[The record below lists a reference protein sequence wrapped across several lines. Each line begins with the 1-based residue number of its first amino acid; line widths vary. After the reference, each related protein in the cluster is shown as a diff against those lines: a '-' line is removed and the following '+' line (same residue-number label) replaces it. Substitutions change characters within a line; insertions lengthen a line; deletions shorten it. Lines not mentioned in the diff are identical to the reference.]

1 MMSWEEL
8 LTDLGYAGFA
18 GFVVGFAVKK
28 LINLFL
34 MFVGLYLLS
43 LLWLQS
49 KEVIDIHWE
58 QFWVLFKSL
67 SQGVDT
73 FVKGALRTVAFSSA
87 FAGGFFL
94 GFKAG

>member
-1 MMSWEEL
+1 MNWENL

-49 KEVIDIHWE
+49 KGIIDINWE

-67 SQGVDT
+67 FRGVDA
-73 FVKGALRTVAFSSA
+73 FVKGALKTVAFSSA
-87 FAGGFFL
+87 FVGGFFL

>member
-1 MMSWEEL
+1 MSLDSL

-34 MFVGLYLLS
+34 MFIGLYLLS

-49 KEVIDIHWE
+49 KGIIYINWG
-58 QFWVLFKSL
+58 QFWVLSKSL
-67 SQGVDT
+67 FHGVDA
-73 FVKGALRTVAFSSA
+73 FVKGALKTVAFSSA

>member
-1 MMSWEEL
+1 MNWENL

-28 LINLFL
+28 LINLFF

-49 KEVIDIHWE
+49 KGIIDINWE

-67 SQGVDT
+67 FQGVDA
-73 FVKGALRTVAFSSA
+73 FVKGALKTVAFSSA
-87 FAGGFFL
+87 FVAGFFL

>member
-1 MMSWEEL
+1 MNWENL

-34 MFVGLYLLS
+34 MFIGLYLLS

-49 KEVIDIHWE
+49 KGIIDINWE

-67 SQGVDT
+67 FHGFDA
-73 FVKGALRTVAFSSA
+73 FVKGALKTVAFSSA

>member
-1 MMSWEEL
+1 M

-49 KEVIDIHWE
+49 KGIIDINWG
-58 QFWVLFKSL
+58 QFWVLFKFL
-67 SQGVDT
+67 FHGVDA
-73 FVKGALRTVAFSSA
+73 FVKGALKTVAFSSA

>member
-1 MMSWEEL
+1 MNWENL

-28 LINLFL
+28 LVNLFL

-43 LLWLQS
+43 LLWLRS
-49 KEVIDIHWE
+49 KGIIDINWG

-67 SQGVDT
+67 FQGVDAL
-73 FVKGALRTVAFSSA
+73 VKGALKTVAFSSA

>member
-1 MMSWEEL
+1 MNWENL
-8 LTDLGYAGFA
+8 LADLGYAGFA

-34 MFVGLYLLS
+34 MFVGLYILS

-49 KEVIDIHWE
+49 KGIIDINWE
-58 QFWVLFKSL
+58 QFWVFFKSL
-67 SQGVDT
+67 FQGVDA
-73 FVKGALRTVAFSSA
+73 KGALKTAAFSSA

>member
-1 MMSWEEL
+1 MNWEGL

-43 LLWLQS
+43 LFWLQS
-49 KEVIDIHWE
+49 KGIIDINWE
-58 QFWVLFKSL
+58 KFWVLFKSL
-67 SQGVDT
+67 FHGVDA
-73 FVKGALRTVAFSSA
+73 FVKGALKTVAFSSA

>member
-1 MMSWEEL
+1 MSFEDL

-34 MFVGLYLLS
+34 MFIGLYLLS
-43 LLWLQS
+43 LFWLKS
-49 KEVIDIHWE
+49 KGIIDINWGH
-58 QFWVLFKSL
+58 KSL
-67 SQGVDT
+67 FHGVDT
-73 FVKGALRTVAFSSA
+73 FVKGALKTVAFSSA

>member
-1 MMSWEEL
+1 MNWEGL

-34 MFVGLYLLS
+34 MFIGLYLLS

-49 KEVIDIHWE
+49 KGIIDINWK

-67 SQGVDT
+67 FQNVDI
-73 FVKGALRTVAFSSA
+73 FVRTAASSSA
-87 FAGGFFL
+87 FAAGFFL
-94 GFKAG
+94 GFRAG

>member
-1 MMSWEEL
+1 MNWETL
-8 LTDLGYAGFA
+8 ITDATYAGFS
-18 GFVVGFAVKK
+18 GFTIGYAVKK
-28 LINLFL
+28 LMNVLI
-34 MFVGLYLLS
+34 MFIGLYIFS

-49 KEVIDIHWE
+49 KGIIDINWE

-67 SQGVDT
+67 FQGVDA

>member
-1 MMSWEEL
+1 MNWENL

-43 LLWLQS
+43 PSFGFGAKELL
-49 KEVIDIHWE
+49 
-58 QFWVLFKSL
+58 
-67 SQGVDT
+67 T
-73 FVKGALRTVAFSSA
+73 
-87 FAGGFFL
+87 
-94 GFKAG
+94 

>member
-1 MMSWEEL
+1 MSLEDL
-8 LTDLGYAGFA
+8 LTDLSYAGFA

-43 LLWLQS
+43 LFWLQS
-49 KEVIDIHWE
+49 KGIIDINWE

-67 SQGVDT
+67 FQGVDA
-73 FVKGALRTVAFSSA
+73 FV
-87 FAGGFFL
+87 
-94 GFKAG
+94 

>member
-1 MMSWEEL
+1 MNWEGL

-49 KEVIDIHWE
+49 KEIIDINWE

-67 SQGVDT
+67 FHGVDA
-73 FVKGALRTVAFSSA
+73 FVKGALKTVAFSSA

>member
-1 MMSWEEL
+1 MNWEGL

-28 LINLFL
+28 LINLLF
-34 MFVGLYLLS
+34 MFIGLYLLS

-49 KEVIDIHWE
+49 KGIIDINWK

-67 SQGVDT
+67 FHGVDA
-73 FVKGALRTVAFSSA
+73 FVKGALKTVAFSSA

>member
-1 MMSWEEL
+1 MNWENL

-43 LLWLQS
+43 LFWLQS
-49 KEVIDIHWE
+49 KGIIDINWG

-67 SQGVDT
+67 FQGVDA
-73 FVKGALRTVAFSSA
+73 FVKGALKTAAFSSA
-87 FAGGFFL
+87 FAAGFFL
-94 GFKAG
+94 GFKSG

>member
-1 MMSWEEL
+1 MSLEDL

-43 LLWLQS
+43 LFWLQS
-49 KEVIDIHWE
+49 KGIIDINWG

-67 SQGVDT
+67 FQGVDT
-73 FVKGALRTVAFSSA
+73 FVKGVLKTVAFSSA

>member
-1 MMSWEEL
+1 MSLDSL

-43 LLWLQS
+43 LFWLQS
-49 KEVIDIHWE
+49 KGIININWE
-58 QFWVLFKSL
+58 QFWVFFKSL
-67 SQGVDT
+67 FQGVDA
-73 FVKGALRTVAFSSA
+73 FVKGALKTVAFSSA

>member
-1 MMSWEEL
+1 MNWEGL

-34 MFVGLYLLS
+34 MFIGLYLLS

-49 KEVIDIHWE
+49 KGIIDINWE

-67 SQGVDT
+67 FHGVDA
-73 FVKGALRTVAFSSA
+73 FVKGALKTVAFSSA

>member
-1 MMSWEEL
+1 MNWENL

-49 KEVIDIHWE
+49 KGIIDINWE

-67 SQGVDT
+67 FQGVDA
-73 FVKGALRTVAFSSA
+73 FVKVP
-87 FAGGFFL
+87 
-94 GFKAG
+94 

>member
-1 MMSWEEL
+1 MNWESL

-34 MFVGLYLLS
+34 LFVGLYLLS

-49 KEVIDIHWE
+49 KGIIDINWE
-58 QFWVLFKSL
+58 QFWVLFKSNI
-67 SQGVDT
+67 SW
-73 FVKGALRTVAFSSA
+73 
-87 FAGGFFL
+87 
-94 GFKAG
+94 

>member
-1 MMSWEEL
+1 MNWESL

-49 KEVIDIHWE
+49 KGIIDINWE
-58 QFWVLFKSL
+58 QFWVLFKS
-67 SQGVDT
+67 SFT
-73 FVKGALRTVAFSSA
+73 ALMP
-87 FAGGFFL
+87 L
-94 GFKAG
+94 

>member
-1 MMSWEEL
+1 MNWENL

-49 KEVIDIHWE
+49 KGIININWE
-58 QFWVLFKSL
+58 QFSVFFKSL
-67 SQGVDT
+67 FQNVDIFLKT
-73 FVKGALRTVAFSSA
+73 AASSSA
-87 FAGGFFL
+87 FAIGFFL

>member
-1 MMSWEEL
+1 MNWEGL

-49 KEVIDIHWE
+49 KGIIDINWE

-67 SQGVDT
+67 FHGVDA
-73 FVKGALRTVAFSSA
+73 FVKGALKTVAFSSA

>member
-1 MMSWEEL
+1 MNWEGL

-49 KEVIDIHWE
+49 KGIIDINWE

-67 SQGVDT
+67 FHGVDA
-73 FVKGALRTVAFSSA
+73 FVKGALKTVVFSSA

>member
-1 MMSWEEL
+1 MSWENL

-49 KEVIDIHWE
+49 KGIIDINWE

-67 SQGVDT
+67 FHGVDA
-73 FVKGALRTVAFSSA
+73 FVKGALKTVAFSSA

>member
-1 MMSWEEL
+1 MNWEEL

-49 KEVIDIHWE
+49 KGIIDINWG

-67 SQGVDT
+67 FHGVDT
-73 FVKGALRTVAFSSA
+73 FVKGALKTVAFSSA

>member
-1 MMSWEEL
+1 MNWESL

-49 KEVIDIHWE
+49 KGIIDINWE
-58 QFWVLFKSL
+58 QFWALFKSL
-67 SQGVDT
+67 FQGVDA
-73 FVKGALRTVAFSSA
+73 FVKGTLKTVAFSSA
-87 FAGGFFL
+87 FAGGFLL

>member
-1 MMSWEEL
+1 MNWENL

-49 KEVIDIHWE
+49 KGIIDINWE

-67 SQGVDT
+67 FHGVDA
-73 FVKGALRTVAFSSA
+73 FVKGALKTVAFSSA

>member
-1 MMSWEEL
+1 MSLEDL
-8 LTDLGYAGFA
+8 LIDLGYAGFA

-43 LLWLQS
+43 LFWLQS
-49 KEVIDIHWE
+49 KGIIDINWE

-67 SQGVDT
+67 FHGVDA
-73 FVKGALRTVAFSSA
+73 FVKGALKTVAFSSA

>member
-1 MMSWEEL
+1 MNWEGL

-49 KEVIDIHWE
+49 KGIIDINWE

-67 SQGVDT
+67 FHGVDA
-73 FVKGALRTVAFSSA
+73 FVKGALRTAAFSSA